1 MNKIY
6 LHVLFLSWFFI
17 FINSAEAVVKKYQGK
32 GELYFTDKLIDEYLN
47 YVNKP
52 SNKIPLVFFISEDK
66 KNFYSV
72 VINNYC
78 TCPCSSA
85 GRAIDL

>member
-1 MNKIY
+1 MKKIY
-6 LHVLFLSWFFI
+6 LPILFLSWFFI
-17 FINSAEAVVKKYQGK
+17 FINSAGAVVKKYQGK

-52 SNKIPLVFFISEDK
+52 LSKLPLVFFISEDK

-72 VINNYC
+72 VINNDGGGYAG
-78 TCPCSSA
+78 SST
-85 GRAIDL
+85 IKKKK